1 MNKTTR
7 HQERIWALQLLYSL
21 DLLNELKRN
30 EARRKIRE
38 FKIEEGLSEDKYYF
52 ENIIEGVIE
61 NLREIDERINHQAID
76 WKIERMS
83 CVDRNILRI
92 ALFEMAHG
100 IPVGVAINE
109 AVELAKDYSDI
120 KSAGFI
126 NGILAR
132 LS

>member
-61 NLREIDERINHQAID
+61 NLGEIDERIKHQAID